1 MTSPYRM
8 KLCNLALALFWAHA
22 HGQPEVVASLLES
35 MTKYERWQVC
45 SLIAQL
51 HQALQEYQP

>member
-1 MTSPYRM
+1 MKRLYRK
-8 KLCNLALALFWAHA
+8 KLCNLALALCWAHV
-22 HGQPEVVASLLES
+22 HGQQDVVASLLES

-51 HQALQEYQP
+51 HQALQEDQP